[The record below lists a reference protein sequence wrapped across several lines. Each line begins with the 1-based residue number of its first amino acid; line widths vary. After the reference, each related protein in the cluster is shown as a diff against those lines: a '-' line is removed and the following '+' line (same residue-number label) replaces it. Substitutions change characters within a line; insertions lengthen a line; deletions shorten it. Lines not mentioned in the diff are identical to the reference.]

1 MYSWKKGLILLPSIS
16 WPLCIG
22 KNSQQGEWKRKNHY
36 RRRRNIRSVVAFL
49 SSDGG
54 RTYSLKFSQ
63 LFWKTPAAKRKR
75 KWWKWDFFFLLHQF
89 FFFFAFKLS
98 STFSILKLPLDWNE
112 NSFKGVRRRV
122 KSRLFFNKSWSIDRL
137 LEWFESVFI
146 SHRTGYNSR
155 WNLNKREK
163 REMLKETNFR
173 YSCKSDWF
181 PITTT
186 VTLRVNLTPVNI

>member
-75 KWWKWDFFFLLHQF
+75 KLWKWDFFFFFINLFFFLRSNSRQLFQFWNFRSIGTKIASKGCEDESSPGFFSTKVDRSIVCWNDSSLYLYPIVQDITADEIWTRERNVRCWRKLTFAIAASRIDFLLLLLLHF
-89 FFFFAFKLS
+89 
-98 STFSILKLPLDWNE
+98 
-112 NSFKGVRRRV
+112 V
-122 KSRLFFNKSWSIDRL
+122 
-137 LEWFESVFI
+137 
-146 SHRTGYNSR
+146 
-155 WNLNKREK
+155 
-163 REMLKETNFR
+163 
-173 YSCKSDWF
+173 
-181 PITTT
+181 
-186 VTLRVNLTPVNI
+186 